1 MHIFSNQGVKSTKRA
16 FEKIQMS
23 FLYQKMSIESS
34 AKIEFTKRSPN
45 KILGLNDELEQSV
58 GKQPEGGDKLW
69 QFFGPA
75 YT

>member
-1 MHIFSNQGVKSTKRA
+1 
-16 FEKIQMS
+16 MS

-45 KILGLNDELEQSV
+45 KILGLNDELQQSV